1 MDGWTDPTA
10 SLMNTVQAGAALNL
24 IVAVTQTPFNLCG
37 SGSGC
42 GTFPFQPGGVL
53 AQ

>member
-10 SLMNTVQAGAALNL
+10 ALMNTVQAGAALNL

-37 SGSGC
+37 SG
-42 GTFPFQPGGVL
+42 TFPFQPGGVL
-53 AQ
+53 GQ